1 MAKTNI
7 KSKKIIVLILM
18 MLALATIYVLPYLR
32 YTFYIPLQEAM
43 NLVGE
48 NKKYGMLTSIYGIA
62 NFLLYIPGGWMADR
76 FDPKKLM
83 VFSMVS
89 TGALGLWLST
99 WPGYTT
105 LLLIYALFGITTVL
119 TFWSASIKCINVI
132 SASDEQGS
140 MFGGLEAGRGIVTL
154 LVTTVFLGVY
164 AVFQADS
171 AKAMSAIVITC
182 SLVMILVG
190 VALAF
195 LMPKTSAE
203 GVTNTNIK
211 DSLRA
216 MGKAFKMPITYILAG
231 MLFCAQICTQIGS
244 YYAPHL
250 KESCDMGV
258 MLATVFTNYR
268 TVFCGVIGGVV
279 AIILS
284 KKVGGSAKVI
294 IWAGLVAIVCYATLT
309 LMPASA
315 ALIWPLLIL
324 MVIAT
329 TCNNVFRSLYYAV
342 IDEDGT
348 QKNIVGSVIGVAS
361 LIGFLPDAFF
371 GTLCGSM
378 LDTYGQDGYKRIY
391 FAGILAVALGLT
403 CAALGNRATQKY
415 RNRLAAETTEKD
427 A

>member
-1 MAKTNI
+1 
-7 KSKKIIVLILM
+7 
-18 MLALATIYVLPYLR
+18 
-32 YTFYIPLQEAM
+32 
-43 NLVGE
+43 
-48 NKKYGMLTSIYGIA
+48 
-62 NFLLYIPGGWMADR
+62 
-76 FDPKKLM
+76 
-83 VFSMVS
+83 
-89 TGALGLWLST
+89 
-99 WPGYTT
+99 
-105 LLLIYALFGITTVL
+105 
-119 TFWSASIKCINVI
+119 
-132 SASDEQGS
+132 

-244 YYAPHL
+244 YYAPYL

-315 ALIWPLLIL
+315 ALFAP
-324 MVIAT
+324 AD
-329 TCNNVFRSLYYAV
+329 F
-342 IDEDGT
+342 DGYCYNL
-348 QKNIVGSVIGVAS
+348 QQCIPQPV
-361 LIGFLPDAFF
+361 
-371 GTLCGSM
+371 LCG
-378 LDTYGQDGYKRIY
+378 Y
-391 FAGILAVALGLT
+391 
-403 CAALGNRATQKY
+403 
-415 RNRLAAETTEKD
+415 
-427 A
+427 